1 MEDLIIALI
10 GILFFLGMFAIIIV
24 KSISLF
30 DVLYLYFFKKPI
42 YIHFYFKLKKLNY
55 QDERFIKDRF
65 PFYNRLKPKQQKF
78 FQHRVIIF
86 MNDKSFEA
94 REGFHMNNEVKL
106 YISATAVM
114 LTFGMR
120 DFLLPAV
127 HRILVYSDVYHS
139 TINDAYHK
147 GEFNP
152 RMRALVFSWKHFL
165 EGFASDRDNINLAV
179 HEWVHVIQFNSK
191 KEHDISASIFDDTSK
206 ELVKLLLYDNIRQRL
221 EDTKYFREYAFTNEF
236 EFVAVLVEYFIESP
250 IEFRQKF
257 PEFYAKV
264 KKMLNYNFS
273 GY

>member
-1 MEDLIIALI
+1 
-10 GILFFLGMFAIIIV
+10 
-24 KSISLF
+24 
-30 DVLYLYFFKKPI
+30 
-42 YIHFYFKLKKLNY
+42 
-55 QDERFIKDRF
+55 
-65 PFYNRLKPKQQKF
+65 
-78 FQHRVIIF
+78 
-86 MNDKSFEA
+86 
-94 REGFHMNNEVKL
+94 
-106 YISATAVM
+106 
-114 LTFGMR
+114 
-120 DFLLPAV
+120 
-127 HRILVYSDVYHS
+127 
-139 TINDAYHK
+139 
-147 GEFNP
+147 
-152 RMRALVFSWKHFL
+152 MRALVFSWKHFL